1 MPHTDDVYEAPKKMG
16 IFREIGNHEFEEVN
30 AGTIV
35 QRIMKSRDLYE
46 ARQKAKGMK
55 AEIEAAQR
63 RRELLEEEQRKVEEQ
78 R

>member
-1 MPHTDDVYEAPKKMG
+1 MG

-46 ARQKAKGMK
+46 ARQKTKGMK

>member
-1 MPHTDDVYEAPKKMG
+1 MPFTNDVYTEPKAMG
-16 IFREIGNHEFEEVN
+16 IYHEIGHHEFEEVN

-55 AEIEAAQR
+55 ADLEAAHRQR
-63 RRELLEEEQRKVEEQ
+63 EIMEEEQRKKEAE